1 MPHPTAPATPISAI
15 HRVIRMPQKSG
26 GMALAQNFSSFAQEH
41 FTAVRSTGVNQH
53 LCPMKHLLHSVVFLL
68 GFAGATT
75 VSAQLDSLNIPAD
88 CPCTEEIAPVCAELP
103 DGTIIP
109 LPNACIATCLGLPL
123 AADQT
128 CTTWVDWTFPGD
140 TTGGPDLPGDLD
152 DADDADDDGDDADD
166 DGDDADDD
174 AEGDD
179 DDAEGDDAEGDDDDA
194 DGDDDAEGDDDDA
207 DGDDDDADDDDA
219 EGDDDD
225 ADGDDDLDEDD
236 DTDADSTGGAPI
248 TWGGNNFQLDGE
260 WEGKEDGSVSD
271 LVGDW
276 NRALAAGEIQ
286 VVMWPNPASHTVSVE
301 VAAGIAG
308 IHVMSAT
315 GATVLSQQCT
325 ETTRVVL
332 PSATWKAGTYVVRIL
347 TGDGEVA
354 QRLLQV
360 MH

>member
-1 MPHPTAPATPISAI
+1 
-15 HRVIRMPQKSG
+15 
-26 GMALAQNFSSFAQEH
+26 
-41 FTAVRSTGVNQH
+41 
-53 LCPMKHLLHSVVFLL
+53 MKHLLHSVVFLL

-152 DADDADDDGDDADD
+152 DDDADDADDDADD
-166 DGDDADDD
+166 V
-174 AEGDD
+174 
-179 DDAEGDDAEGDDDDA
+179 
-194 DGDDDAEGDDDDA
+194 DDDAEGDDDDA
-207 DGDDDDADDDDA
+207 DGDGDGDGDDAEGDGDDADGDGDEAEGDDDADGDDDAEDDDADGDDDDA
-219 EGDDDD
+219 EGDDD
-225 ADGDDDLDEDD
+225 ADDDLDEDG